1 MTTHPDL
8 LQMAADD
15 AVARSIPGQT
25 FLAAAGDAWTDAF
38 RRLFL
43 AAHGQP
49 GHVPP
54 HAMSDDE
61 GCEVKGGY
69 GAMSIRKGQAA
80 DITTYKEAVAM
91 FQRGAT
97 ILDVVRRFGIPL
109 NRARR
114 WRREAGMGPSKG
126 ARRG

>member
-1 MTTHPDL
+1 MKTHPDL

-15 AVARSIPGQT
+15 AVARGCKCEV
-25 FLAAAGDAWTDAF
+25 FFKAAGDCWDKAKKRQAMNDLAFLGEDAA
-38 RRLFL
+38 LNPDWDN
-43 AAHGQP
+43 HP
-49 GHVPP
+49 I
-54 HAMSDDE
+54 S
-61 GCEVKGGY
+61 GGY